1 MWKKLLS
8 LCMALALCLSLLPA
22 TALAADGVT
31 VYVGGV
37 ALTSTNGA
45 TVYAKTDRSGNVSQE
60 GATDNDYN
68 IMWDGSTLTLKD
80 AYITNWA
87 HNDSYNHPV
96 EGAAIGVA
104 NSSGDAELTIQLV
117 GDSEIENVSIGI
129 YVYARS
135 DSTDKAT
142 LNITGSGSLDASGSS
157 NGILVQSNSGDAT
170 LTIQDTDVTAAN
182 SSSSGN
188 GVTVQAGSSSSS
200 SASLSVDGGSLTA
213 TGIGTNGVGI
223 RFSFGGDTVSGTP
236 SLTVSDNT
244 IVRANGGIRAGAGNS
259 AKDVTPTDGS
269 TGIVFNGNTGTVYGN
284 VTLLE
289 DLTIGEDESLNI
301 PSGASLDTN
310 GKTLTVDG
318 GELTGNIPT
327 NGVVY
332 KVTGVTL
339 SETNLTLDVG
349 GTAALTATVKPDNAT
364 DQAVTW
370 SSAPDGIVAITPDA
384 TDSKRATITATGT
397 GTAAITATVDGKSA
411 ICSVTV
417 NAAATAPSITTQPQN
432 TTVTEGQTASFSV
445 AAAGRGTLTYQWQ
458 ENTNN
463 GTAWTDISGADS
475 AAYTIENTTT
485 GMNGYQ
491 YRCVVTNSVGTV
503 TSRAGTLTVTAAA
516 VPVTGVSLNKTGTS
530 LYVGGTETL
539 TATITPSTATNQNV
553 TWESSDTSVA
563 TVRNGVVTA
572 VGAGAAVIT
581 PPRTAA

>member
-1 MWKKLLS
+1 MRKKLLS
-8 LCMALALCLSLLPA
+8 LCMALALCLGLLPA
-22 TALAADGVT
+22 AALAADGDT
-31 VYVGGV
+31 LRIGNTTITESGYWTPKDGGKTFQHV
-37 ALTSTNGA
+37 EAQPSSDGYIYYDPNA
-45 TVYAKTDRSGNVSQE
+45 TG
-60 GATDNDYN
+60 GP
-68 IMWDGSTLTLKD
+68 TLTLNNVTISGTYD
-80 AYITNWA
+80 ESN
-87 HNDSYNHPV
+87 NV
-96 EGAAIGVA
+96 EGTGIYMSS
-104 NSSGDAELTIQLV
+104 SSGSASLTIVLQ
-117 GDSEIENVSIGI
+117 GDNNQVSGAVGI
-129 YVYARS
+129 YVYS
-135 DSTDKAT
+135 SSTFGAT
-142 LNITGSGSLDASGSS
+142 LNITGKNGGSLDASGSG
-157 NGILVQSNSGDAT
+157 NPGIKVQSNGGDAS
-170 LTIQDTDVTAAN
+170 LTIQNADVEATVIIGSN
-182 SSSSGN
+182 D
-188 GVTVQAGSSSSS
+188 GVTVQAGEGKL
-200 SASLSVDGGSLTA
+200 ASLTVVGGSLTA
-213 TGIGTNGVGI
+213 TGGGNSGAGICYTVGNTE
-223 RFSFGGDTVSGTP
+223 SSSGTP
-236 SLTVSDNT
+236 SLTVSENAM
-244 IVRANGGIRAGAGNS
+244 VKASGSAGGITSNS
-259 AKDVTPTDGS
+259 STVASSG
-269 TGIVFNGNTGTVYGN
+269 TGIVFNNGTGTVYGSVELQEN
-284 VTLLE
+284 
-289 DLTIGEDESLNI
+289 LTIESGQSLDI

-318 GELTGNIPT
+318 GELTGNIPA

-349 GTAALTATVKPDNAT
+349 GTATLTATVKPDNAT

-411 ICSVTV
+411 TCSVTV

-445 AAAGRGTLTYQWQ
+445 AAAGSGTLTYQWQ
-458 ENTNN
+458 ESTNN